1 MAVVFTAFALAVPAA
16 YAAASRADE
25 TAATQV
31 LTWTAGD
38 DYMKYTSA
46 PTTAVAGKATIVF
59 ESSAATGNTTGL
71 THTLTFDVSNPD
83 YNNDVSLNILA
94 SPFDSEGGKHTAEV
108 TLTPGVYHYFCA
120 MPGHQMMSGE
130 LIVTAAPG
138 DDTTAPDTSAT
149 VSGTKDAAGNYVS
162 SATVTVT
169 ASDAESGVAGIEY
182 SLDGASYRSYTTPV
196 AVNSVGQHAL
206 AYRATDKA
214 GNTSPVKSVEFT
226 VVAPEPPKDTTP
238 PDTSATVSGT
248 KDAAGN
254 YVSSAT
260 VTVTASDAESG
271 VAGIE
276 YSLDGASYRSYTTPV
291 AVNSV
296 GQHAL
301 AYRATDKAGNTSPV
315 KSVEFTV
322 VAPEPPKDTTP
333 PDTSATVS
341 GTKDAAGNYV
351 SSATVTVTAS
361 DAESGVAGIE
371 YSLDGASYRSYTT
384 PVAVNSVGQHALAYR
399 ATDKAGNTSPV
410 KSVEFTVVAPEPP
423 KDTTPP
429 DTSATVSGTKDAAGN
444 YVSSATVTVTASD
457 AESGVAGIEYSLDGA
472 SYRSYTTP
480 VAVNSV
486 GQHALAYRATDK
498 AGNTS
503 PVKSVEFTVV
513 APEPP
518 KDTTPPDTS
527 ATVSGT
533 KDAAGNYVSSATV
546 TVTASDAESGVAGIE
561 YSLDGASYR
570 NYTAPVDVNAVGR
583 HALTYRATDKA
594 GNTSSAQSVEFT
606 VVAAPPEDRTP
617 PQVSASVSGTKNDSG
632 DYVGSAK
639 VTVTASDA
647 ESGVARIEYS
657 LDGGP
662 YLQYSA
668 PVAIDRAGSHTL
680 LYRATDKAG
689 NTSTPQSLSLTV
701 VDSKPPT
708 GCPETDDRSTVF
720 TGSINTGVPNRVTSN
735 GCTVNE
741 LIEDHRAWKN
751 HGAFVSH
758 VGEIVTTLRK
768 EGVLDQ
774 REAAEIKKAAGQSD
788 VGMPTRGPAS
798 R

>member
-1 MAVVFTAFALAVPAA
+1 MALMAVVFTAFALAVPAA
-16 YAAASRADE
+16 YAAVNRAEE

-31 LTWTAGD
+31 LTWTAGN
-38 DYMKYTSA
+38 DYMSYASA
-46 PTTAVAGKATIVF
+46 PATAVAGKATIVF
-59 ESSAATGNTTGL
+59 ESSAATGNTSGL
-71 THTLTFDVSNPD
+71 SHTLTFDASNPD
-83 YNNDVSLNILA
+83 YNSDVSLNILA
-94 SPFDSEGGKHTAEV
+94 SPFDSEGGRHTAEV
-108 TLTPGVYHYFCA
+108 TLTPGVYHYYCA

-130 LIVTAAPG
+130 LIVTTAPG

-149 VSGTKDAAGNYVS
+149 VSGTKDDSGNYVG
-162 SATVTVT
+162 SASVTLT

-182 SLDGASYRSYTTPV
+182 ALDGASYSNYTTPV
-196 AVNSVGQHAL
+196 AINSVGQHTL
-206 AYRATDKA
+206 SYRATDKA
-214 GNTSPVKSVEFT
+214 GNTSPAKSVDFT

-248 KDAAGN
+248 KDSAGN

-260 VTVTASDAESG
+260 VTVTASDADSG

-276 YSLDGASYRSYTTPV
+276 YALDGASYSNYTTPV
-291 AVNSV
+291 AINSV
-296 GQHAL
+296 GQHTL
-301 AYRATDKAGNTSPV
+301 SYRATDKAGNTSPA
-315 KSVEFTV
+315 KSVDFTV

-341 GTKDAAGNYV
+341 GTKDSAGNYV

-361 DAESGVAGIE
+361 DADSGVAGIE
-371 YSLDGASYRSYTT
+371 YALDGASYSNYTA
-384 PVAVNSVGQHALAYR
+384 PVAVNSVGRHTLTYR
-399 ATDKAGNTSPV
+399 ATDKAGNTSPT
-410 KSVEFTVVAPEPP
+410 KSVDFTVVAPEPP

-429 DTSATVSGTKDAAGN
+429 DTSATVSGTKDSAGN

-457 AESGVAGIEYSLDGA
+457 ADSGVAGIEYALDGA
-472 SYRSYTTP
+472 SYSNYTAP

-486 GQHALAYRATDK
+486 G
-498 AGNTS
+498 
-503 PVKSVEFTVV
+503 
-513 APEPP
+513 
-518 KDTTPPDTS
+518 
-527 ATVSGT
+527 
-533 KDAAGNYVSSATV
+533 
-546 TVTASDAESGVAGIE
+546 
-561 YSLDGASYR
+561 
-570 NYTAPVDVNAVGR
+570 R
-583 HALTYRATDKA
+583 HTLTYRATDKA
-594 GNTSSAQSVEFT
+594 GNTSPTKSVDFT

-632 DYVGSAK
+632 DYVGSAT
-639 VTVTASDA
+639 VTVTASDTG
-647 ESGVARIEYS
+647 SGVAGIEYS

-668 PVAIDRAGSHTL
+668 PVVIDRAGNHIL

-689 NTSTPQSLSLTV
+689 NTATPQSLSLTI

-708 GCPETDDRSTVF
+708 DCPERDDRSTVF
-720 TGSINTGVPNRVTSN
+720 LGSINTGVPNRVTTN

-741 LIEDHRAWKN
+741 LIEDHRAWNN

-774 REAAEIKKAAGQSD
+774 REAALIKKAAGQSD
-788 VGMPTRGPAS
+788 VGMPIHGTAGR
-798 R
+798 

>member
-1 MAVVFTAFALAVPAA
+1 MFRRLLHAQTDPPPSRSALRDRFSEHPALMALMAVVFTAFALAVPAA
-16 YAAASRADE
+16 YAAVNRAEE

-31 LTWTAGD
+31 LTWTAGN
-38 DYMKYTSA
+38 DYMSYASA
-46 PTTAVAGKATIVF
+46 PATAVAGKATIVF
-59 ESSAATGNTTGL
+59 ESSAATGNTSGL
-71 THTLTFDVSNPD
+71 SHTLTFDASNPD
-83 YNNDVSLNILA
+83 YNSDVSLNILA
-94 SPFDSEGGKHTAEV
+94 SPFDSEGGRHTAEV
-108 TLTPGVYHYFCA
+108 TLTPGVYHYYCA

-130 LIVTAAPG
+130 LIVTTAPG

-149 VSGTKDAAGNYVS
+149 VSGTKDDSGNYVG
-162 SATVTVT
+162 SASVTLT

-182 SLDGASYRSYTTPV
+182 ALDGASYSNYTTPV
-196 AVNSVGQHAL
+196 AINSVGQHTL
-206 AYRATDKA
+206 SYRATDKA
-214 GNTSPVKSVEFT
+214 GNTSPAKSVDFT

-248 KDAAGN
+248 KDSAGN

-260 VTVTASDAESG
+260 VTVTASDADSG

-276 YSLDGASYRSYTTPV
+276 YALDGASYSNYTTPV
-291 AVNSV
+291 AINSV
-296 GQHAL
+296 GQHTL
-301 AYRATDKAGNTSPV
+301 SYRATDKAGNTSPA
-315 KSVEFTV
+315 KSVDFTV

-341 GTKDAAGNYV
+341 GTKDSAGNYV

-361 DAESGVAGIE
+361 DADSGVAGIE
-371 YSLDGASYRSYTT
+371 YALDGASYSNYTA
-384 PVAVNSVGQHALAYR
+384 PVAVNSVGRHTLTYR
-399 ATDKAGNTSPV
+399 ATDKAGNTSPT
-410 KSVEFTVVAPEPP
+410 KSVDFTVVAPEPP

-429 DTSATVSGTKDAAGN
+429 DTSATVSGTKDSAGN

-457 AESGVAGIEYSLDGA
+457 ADSGVAGIEYALDGA
-472 SYRSYTTP
+472 SYSNYTAP

-486 GQHALAYRATDK
+486 G
-498 AGNTS
+498 
-503 PVKSVEFTVV
+503 
-513 APEPP
+513 
-518 KDTTPPDTS
+518 
-527 ATVSGT
+527 
-533 KDAAGNYVSSATV
+533 
-546 TVTASDAESGVAGIE
+546 
-561 YSLDGASYR
+561 
-570 NYTAPVDVNAVGR
+570 R
-583 HALTYRATDKA
+583 HTLTYRATDKA
-594 GNTSSAQSVEFT
+594 GNTSPTKSVDFT

-632 DYVGSAK
+632 DYVGSAT
-639 VTVTASDA
+639 VTVTASDTG
-647 ESGVARIEYS
+647 SGVAGIEYS

-668 PVAIDRAGSHTL
+668 PVVIDRAGNHIL

-689 NTSTPQSLSLTV
+689 NTATPQSLSLTI

-708 GCPETDDRSTVF
+708 DCPERDDRSTVF
-720 TGSINTGVPNRVTSN
+720 LGSINTGVPNRVTTN

-741 LIEDHRAWKN
+741 LIEDHRAWNN

-774 REAAEIKKAAGQSD
+774 REAALIKKAAGQSD
-788 VGMPTRGPAS
+788 VGMPIHGTAGR
-798 R
+798 